1 MELNTLDIH
10 ALLFSF
16 LGVMIAEVV
25 VKPIAI
31 RTGRYLLRKL
41 DDRIV
46 VIPDWLSRPKKSC
59 KAEDER

>member
-1 MELNTLDIH
+1 MELTSLDIH

-59 KAEDER
+59 KGSDGQ

>member
-1 MELNTLDIH
+1 MNITTSDIH
-10 ALLFSF
+10 SLLSSF

-46 VIPDWLSRPKKSC
+46 VIPDWLSKPKRSC
-59 KAEDER
+59 RGQDEE

>member
-1 MELNTLDIH
+1 MELTPLDIH

-41 DDRIV
+41 DDRIL
-46 VIPDWLSRPKKSC
+46 VIPDWLSKPKKSC
-59 KAEDER
+59 KGQDEE

>member
-1 MELNTLDIH
+1 MQITTLDVY
-10 ALLFSF
+10 ALFFSF

-41 DDRIV
+41 DDRITV
-46 VIPDWLSRPKKSC
+46 VPDWLSKPKTNC
-59 KAEDER
+59 KVEDEQ

>member
-1 MELNTLDIH
+1 MTISDIH
-10 ALLFSF
+10 TFFFSF
-16 LGVMIAEVV
+16 LGVMVAEVV

-46 VIPDWLSRPKKSC
+46 VIPDWLSRPKRSC
-59 KAEDER
+59 EGQDEE

>member
-1 MELNTLDIH
+1 MELTTLDIH
-10 ALLFSF
+10 TLLFSF

-46 VIPDWLSRPKKSC
+46 VIPDWLSRPRTNC
-59 KAEDER
+59 KGQDEQ

>member
-1 MELNTLDIH
+1 MTMSDIH
-10 ALLFSF
+10 TFFFSF
-16 LGVMIAEVV
+16 LGVMVAEVV

-31 RTGRYLLRKL
+31 RIGRYLLRKL

-59 KAEDER
+59 KGQDEE

>member
-1 MELNTLDIH
+1 MSDIH
-10 ALLFSF
+10 TFFFSF
-16 LGVMIAEVV
+16 LGVMVAEVV

-31 RTGRYLLRKL
+31 RIGRYLLRKL

-59 KAEDER
+59 KGQDEE